1 MSYPL
6 WTDGKAEVGRVS
18 EEMTDYRPFEG
29 VTHDFISRN
38 WIASETEKKNS
49 LCNLPRVHHV
59 AVGLANVVA
68 HTSTLSC
75 SAPPPSTAPPWTT
88 QHAPSHDSSPLLGQP
103 PPSMTMPSMPTTP
116 FSQSPPELFGQP
128 TDLHLHG
135 TRADADTGVDP
146 PGFMR
151 THRAESRGRPGPK
164 RDDPD
169 PNPALTWTLTRAHA
183 THVDETA

>member
-68 HTSTLSC
+68 HTSTFE
-75 SAPPPSTAPPWTT
+75 
-88 QHAPSHDSSPLLGQP
+88 LLG
-103 PPSMTMPSMPTTP
+103 STT
-116 FSQSPPELFGQP
+116 FDS
-128 TDLHLHG
+128 
-135 TRADADTGVDP
+135 A
-146 PGFMR
+146 
-151 THRAESRGRPGPK
+151 
-164 RDDPD
+164 
-169 PNPALTWTLTRAHA
+169 TLDYT
-183 THVDETA
+183 TCSIPW